1 MTLKKEKLMKDFIK
15 NVLATMVGMFG
26 FFIVMGVI
34 GMMSIIGMIASGNAA
49 QNVEKNSVFVLNLSG
64 TISEQGSENP
74 LSMFTGDNSLNS
86 GLNDILSSIKK
97 AKANDDIKGIYIEA
111 GALMTN
117 YATLQEIRN
126 ALADFRKSG
135 KWIVAYGDFYTQGA
149 YYVASVAN
157 KVYINPKGAID
168 WHGIGAQTMFYK
180 DFMAKFGVKWEV
192 VKVGTFKSATETFT
206 EEKMSD
212 ANRLQT
218 QTFIDGTWR
227 NVCDAVSKSRGI
239 SVDSLNSYA
248 DSYLALQATET
259 LVKAKMVDGMMY
271 GDQVKDAVKKMM
283 KLEKDDDISQ
293 LTLNDMLNVK
303 DGKVEGSEIAVYYA
317 EGDIVQ
323 DPKAATMFGNNNY
336 IASRKVCK
344 DLEDLMN
351 DDDVKAVVVRINS
364 GGGDAYASEQM
375 WHQMS
380 ELRKVKP
387 VVVSMGDYAASG
399 AYYMSAPASWI
410 VAQPNTLTGSIGIF
424 AVIPDFSGLVTSK
437 LGVRFD
443 EVKTN
448 RNSTFGNLMARPFN
462 AEEKAMLQ
470 ASVNRGYSLFRQRV
484 AEGRR
489 LPVESV
495 EKIAQGRVWLAT
507 DALNIKLVDQLGGI
521 DDAVKKAAQLAKLK
535 DYYTSDYP
543 AAASWMDNLLNSMS
557 SSGTYLDEQL
567 RQTLG
572 DFYQP
577 FTMLRS
583 IDKREAIQARI
594 PYAISIK

>member
-1 MTLKKEKLMKDFIK
+1 MKDFIK

-111 GALMTN
+111 GALAAN

-126 ALADFRKSG
+126 ALAEFRKSG

-157 KVYINPKGAID
+157 KVYINPKGIVD

-218 QTFIDGTWR
+218 KTFIDGTWR

-283 KLEKDDDISQ
+283 KLEKDDDIAQ

-303 DGKVEGSEIAVYYA
+303 DEKVEGSEIAVYYA

-424 AVIPDFSGLVTSK
+424 AVIPDLSGLVTTK

-484 AEGRR
+484 ADGRR

>member
-1 MTLKKEKLMKDFIK
+1 MKDFIK
-15 NVLATMVGMFG
+15 SVLATMVGIFG
-26 FFIVMGVI
+26 FFIVMGVLT
-34 GMMSIIGMIASGNAA
+34 MMSIIGMVASSSAA
-49 QNVEKNSVFVLNLSG
+49 QNVEENSVFVLNLSG
-64 TISEQGSENP
+64 TISDQGTDNP
-74 LSMFTGDNSLNS
+74 LSLFTGDDSQS
-86 GLNDILSSIKK
+86 TGLNNILSAIKK
-97 AKANDDIKGIYIEA
+97 AKTNDDIKGIYIEA
-111 GALMTN
+111 GALITN

-135 KWIVAYGDFYTQGA
+135 KWIVAYGDYYTQGA

-157 KVYINPKGAID
+157 KVYINPKGIVD

-180 DFMAKFGVKWEV
+180 DFMAKFGVKCEV

-218 QTFIDGTWR
+218 QTFINGTWQ
-227 NVCDAVSKSRGI
+227 NICTAVSKSRGI
-239 SVDSLNSYA
+239 SIDSLNSYA
-248 DSYLALQATET
+248 DSYLALQSTEM
-259 LVKAKMVDGMMY
+259 LMKAKMVDGMMY
-271 GDQVKDAVKKMM
+271 SDKVKDAVKKMM
-283 KLEKDDDISQ
+283 KLEKDDDIAQ
-293 LTLNDMLNVK
+293 LTLSDMLNVK
-303 DGKVEGSEIAVYYA
+303 DEKVDGDKIAIYYA
-317 EGDIVQ
+317 SGDIVQ
-323 DPKAATMFGNNNY
+323 DPKAATMFGNNDY

-424 AVIPDFSGLVTSK
+424 AVIPDFSGLVTTK

-448 RNSTFGNLMARPFN
+448 RHSTFGNLMARPFN
-462 AEEKAMLQ
+462 AEETAMLQ

-484 AEGRR
+484 ADGRH
-489 LPVESV
+489 LTIESV

-535 DYYTSDYP
+535 EYYTSDYP
-543 AAASWMDNLLNSMS
+543 ATASWIDNLLNSMS
-557 SSGTYLDEQL
+557 SSGTYLDAQL

-572 DFYQP
+572 ELYQP
-577 FTMLRS
+577 FTVLRS

>member
-1 MTLKKEKLMKDFIK
+1 MKDFIK

-111 GALMTN
+111 GALAAN

-149 YYVASVAN
+149 YYVASVAD
-157 KVYINPKGAID
+157 KVYINPKGIVD

-218 QTFIDGTWR
+218 KTFIDGTWR

-283 KLEKDDDISQ
+283 KLENDDDIAQ

-303 DGKVEGSEIAVYYA
+303 DEKVEGSEIAVYYA

-424 AVIPDFSGLVTSK
+424 AVIPDLSGLVTTK

-484 AEGRR
+484 ADGRR

>member
-1 MTLKKEKLMKDFIK
+1 MKDFIK

-111 GALMTN
+111 GALAAN

-227 NVCDAVSKSRGI
+227 NVCNAVSKSRGI

-271 GDQVKDAVKKMM
+271 GDQVKDAVKKIM
-283 KLEKDDDISQ
+283 KLDKDDDIAQ

-303 DGKVEGSEIAVYYA
+303 DEKVEGSEIAVYYA

-543 AAASWMDNLLNSMS
+543 AAASWMDAMLNSMS

>member
-1 MTLKKEKLMKDFIK
+1 MKDFIK

-26 FFIVMGVI
+26 FFIVIGVI

-86 GLNDILSSIKK
+86 GLNDILSAIKK

-126 ALADFRKSG
+126 ALDDFRKSG

-149 YYVASVAN
+149 YYVASVAD
-157 KVYINPKGAID
+157 KVYINPKGAVD

-180 DFMAKFGVKWEV
+180 DLMAKFGVKWQV

-227 NVCDAVSKSRGI
+227 NICAAVSKSRGI

-283 KLEKDDDISQ
+283 KLEKDDNISQ

-351 DDDVKAVVVRINS
+351 DNDVKAVVVRINS

-424 AVIPDFSGLVTSK
+424 AVIPDLSGLVTTK

-543 AAASWMDNLLNSMS
+543 AAASWMDAMLNSMS

>member
-1 MTLKKEKLMKDFIK
+1 MKDFIK
-15 NVLATMVGMFG
+15 SVLATMVGIFG
-26 FFIVMGVI
+26 FFIVMGVLT
-34 GMMSIIGMIASGNAA
+34 MMSIIGMVASSSAA
-49 QNVEKNSVFVLNLSG
+49 QNVEENSVFVLNLSG
-64 TISEQGSENP
+64 TISDQGTDNP
-74 LSMFTGDNSLNS
+74 LSIFTGDDSQS
-86 GLNDILSSIKK
+86 TGLNNILSAIKK
-97 AKANDDIKGIYIEA
+97 AKTNDDIKGIYIEA
-111 GALMTN
+111 GALITN

-135 KWIVAYGDFYTQGA
+135 KWIVAYGDYYTQGA

-157 KVYINPKGAID
+157 KVYINPKGIVD

-180 DFMAKFGVKWEV
+180 DFMAKFGVKCEV

-218 QTFIDGTWR
+218 QTFINGTWQ
-227 NVCDAVSKSRGI
+227 NICTAVSKSRGI
-239 SVDSLNSYA
+239 SIDSLNSYA
-248 DSYLALQATET
+248 DSYLALQSTEM
-259 LVKAKMVDGMMY
+259 LMKAKMVDGMMY
-271 GDQVKDAVKKMM
+271 SDKVKDAVKKMM
-283 KLEKDDDISQ
+283 KLEKDDDIAQ
-293 LTLNDMLNVK
+293 LTLSDMLNVK
-303 DGKVEGSEIAVYYA
+303 DEKVEGDKIAIYYA
-317 EGDIVQ
+317 SGDIVQ
-323 DPKAATMFGNNNY
+323 DPKAATMFGNNDY

-462 AEEKAMLQ
+462 AEETAMLQ
-470 ASVNRGYSLFRQRV
+470 ASVNRGYCLFRQRV
-484 AEGRR
+484 ADGRH
-489 LPVESV
+489 LPIESV

-521 DDAVKKAAQLAKLK
+521 DDAVKKAAELAKLK
-535 DYYTSDYP
+535 EYYTSDYP
-543 AAASWMDNLLNSMS
+543 ATASWIDNLLNSMT
-557 SSGTYLDEQL
+557 SSGTYLDAQL

-572 DFYQP
+572 ELYQP
-577 FTMLRS
+577 FTVLRS

>member
-1 MTLKKEKLMKDFIK
+1 MKDFIK

-111 GALMTN
+111 GALAAN

-126 ALADFRKSG
+126 ALDDFRKSG

-149 YYVASVAN
+149 YYVASVAD
-157 KVYINPKGAID
+157 KVYINPKGIVD

-218 QTFIDGTWR
+218 KTFIDGTWR

-283 KLEKDDDISQ
+283 KLKKDDDIAQ

-303 DGKVEGSEIAVYYA
+303 DEKVEGSEIAVYYA

-424 AVIPDFSGLVTSK
+424 AVIPDLSGLVTTK

-484 AEGRR
+484 ADGRR

-521 DDAVKKAAQLAKLK
+521 DDAVKKAAELAKLN

>member
-1 MTLKKEKLMKDFIK
+1 MKDFIK

-26 FFIVMGVI
+26 FFIVIGVI

-111 GALMTN
+111 GALAAN

-149 YYVASVAN
+149 YYVASVAD
-157 KVYINPKGAID
+157 KVYINPKGVVD

-180 DFMAKFGVKWEV
+180 DFMAKFGVKWQV

-283 KLEKDDDISQ
+283 KLEKGDDIAQ

-303 DGKVEGSEIAVYYA
+303 GGKVEGSEIAVYYA

-424 AVIPDFSGLVTSK
+424 AVIPDLSGLVTTK

-507 DALNIKLVDQLGGI
+507 DALNIKLIDQLGGI

-543 AAASWMDNLLNSMS
+543 AAASWMDAMLNSMS

>member
-1 MTLKKEKLMKDFIK
+1 MKDFIK

-111 GALMTN
+111 GALAAN

-149 YYVASVAN
+149 YYVASVAD
-157 KVYINPKGAID
+157 KVYINPKGIVD

-218 QTFIDGTWR
+218 KTFIDGTWR

-259 LVKAKMVDGMMY
+259 LVKTKMVDGMMY

-283 KLEKDDDISQ
+283 KLEKDDDIAQ

-303 DGKVEGSEIAVYYA
+303 DEKVEGSEIAVYYA

-424 AVIPDFSGLVTSK
+424 AVIPDLSGLVTTK

-484 AEGRR
+484 ADGRR

-521 DDAVKKAAQLAKLK
+521 DDAVKKAAELAKLK

-543 AAASWMDNLLNSMS
+543 AAASWMDAMLNSMS

>member
-1 MTLKKEKLMKDFIK
+1 MKDFIK

-26 FFIVMGVI
+26 FFIVIGVI

-111 GALMTN
+111 GALATN

-157 KVYINPKGAID
+157 KVYINPKGIVD

-227 NVCDAVSKSRGI
+227 NVCTAVSKSRGI

-424 AVIPDFSGLVTSK
+424 AVIPDLSGLVTTK

-521 DDAVKKAAQLAKLK
+521 DDAVKKAAELAKLK

-543 AAASWMDNLLNSMS
+543 AAASWMDAMLNSMS

>member
-1 MTLKKEKLMKDFIK
+1 MKDFIK

-97 AKANDDIKGIYIEA
+97 AKTNDDIKGIYIEA
-111 GALMTN
+111 GALAAN

-126 ALADFRKSG
+126 TLADFRKSG

-149 YYVASVAN
+149 YYVASVAD
-157 KVYINPKGAID
+157 KVYINPKGIVD

-271 GDQVKDAVKKMM
+271 GDQVKDAVKKIM
-283 KLEKDDDISQ
+283 KLDKDDDIQQ

-424 AVIPDFSGLVTSK
+424 AVIPDLSGLVTTK

-470 ASVNRGYSLFRQRV
+470 ASVNRGYNLFRQRV

-521 DDAVKKAAQLAKLK
+521 DDAVKKAAELAKLK

-543 AAASWMDNLLNSMS
+543 AAASWMDAMLNSMS

>member
-1 MTLKKEKLMKDFIK
+1 MKDFIK

-26 FFIVMGVI
+26 FFIVMGII

-111 GALMTN
+111 GALAAN

-227 NVCDAVSKSRGI
+227 NVCAAVSKSRGI
-239 SVDSLNSYA
+239 SIDSLNSYA

-259 LVKAKMVDGMMY
+259 LMKAKMVDGMMY

-283 KLEKDDDISQ
+283 KLEKDDDIQQ

-424 AVIPDFSGLVTSK
+424 AVIPDFSGLVTTK

-543 AAASWMDNLLNSMS
+543 AAASWMDAMLNSMS

>member
-1 MTLKKEKLMKDFIK
+1 MKDFIK

-111 GALMTN
+111 GALAAN

-227 NVCDAVSKSRGI
+227 NVCNAVSKSRGI

-283 KLEKDDDISQ
+283 KLEKDDDIAQ

-424 AVIPDFSGLVTSK
+424 AVIPDLSGLVTTK

-543 AAASWMDNLLNSMS
+543 AAASWMDAMLNSMS

>member
-1 MTLKKEKLMKDFIK
+1 MKDFIK

-86 GLNDILSSIKK
+86 GLNDILSAIKK

-126 ALADFRKSG
+126 ALDDFRKSG

-157 KVYINPKGAID
+157 KVYINPKGIVD

-218 QTFIDGTWR
+218 KTFIDGTWR

-271 GDQVKDAVKKMM
+271 GDQVKDAVKKIM
-283 KLEKDDDISQ
+283 KLDKDDNISQ

-351 DDDVKAVVVRINS
+351 DDNVKAVVVRINS

-424 AVIPDFSGLVTSK
+424 AVIPDFSGLVTTK

-543 AAASWMDNLLNSMS
+543 AAASWMDAMLNSMS

>member
-1 MTLKKEKLMKDFIK
+1 MKDFIK

-74 LSMFTGDNSLNS
+74 LSMFTGDNSRNS

-111 GALMTN
+111 GALAAN

-149 YYVASVAN
+149 YYVASVAD
-157 KVYINPKGAID
+157 KVYINPKGIVD

-218 QTFIDGTWR
+218 KTFIDGTWR

-283 KLEKDDDISQ
+283 KLEKDDDIAQ

-424 AVIPDFSGLVTSK
+424 AVIPDLSGLVTTK

-521 DDAVKKAAQLAKLK
+521 NDAVKKAAQLAKLK

-543 AAASWMDNLLNSMS
+543 AAASWMDAMLNSMS

>member
-1 MTLKKEKLMKDFIK
+1 MKDFIK
-15 NVLATMVGMFG
+15 SVLATMVGIFG
-26 FFIVMGVI
+26 FFIVMGVLT
-34 GMMSIIGMIASGNAA
+34 MMSIIGMVASSSAA
-49 QNVEKNSVFVLNLSG
+49 QNVEENSVFVLNLSG
-64 TISEQGSENP
+64 TISDQGTDNP
-74 LSMFTGDNSLNS
+74 LSLFTGDDSQS
-86 GLNDILSSIKK
+86 TGLNNILSAIKK
-97 AKANDDIKGIYIEA
+97 AKTNDDIKGIYIEA
-111 GALMTN
+111 GALITN

-135 KWIVAYGDFYTQGA
+135 KWIVAYGDYYTQGA

-157 KVYINPKGAID
+157 KVYINPKGIVD

-180 DFMAKFGVKWEV
+180 DFMAKFGVKCEV

-218 QTFIDGTWR
+218 QTFINGTWQ
-227 NVCDAVSKSRGI
+227 NICTAVSKSRGI
-239 SVDSLNSYA
+239 SIDSLNSYA
-248 DSYLALQATET
+248 DSYLALQSTEM
-259 LVKAKMVDGMMY
+259 LMKAKMVDGMMY
-271 GDQVKDAVKKMM
+271 SDKVKDAVKKMM
-283 KLEKDDDISQ
+283 KLEKDDDIAQ
-293 LTLNDMLNVK
+293 LTLSDMLNVK
-303 DGKVEGSEIAVYYA
+303 DEKVEGDKIAIYYA
-317 EGDIVQ
+317 SGDIVQ
-323 DPKAATMFGNNNY
+323 DPKAATMFGNNDY

-424 AVIPDFSGLVTSK
+424 ALIPDFSGLVTTK

-448 RNSTFGNLMARPFN
+448 RHSTFGNLMARPFN
-462 AEEKAMLQ
+462 AEETAMLQ

-484 AEGRR
+484 ADGRH
-489 LPVESV
+489 LTIESV

-535 DYYTSDYP
+535 EYYTSDYP
-543 AAASWMDNLLNSMS
+543 AAASWMDNLLNSMT
-557 SSGTYLDEQL
+557 SSGTYLDAQL

-572 DFYQP
+572 ELYQP
-577 FTMLRS
+577 FTVLRS

>member
-1 MTLKKEKLMKDFIK
+1 MKDFIK
-15 NVLATMVGMFG
+15 SVLATMVGIFG
-26 FFIVMGVI
+26 FFIVMGVLT
-34 GMMSIIGMIASGNAA
+34 MMSIIGMVASSSAA
-49 QNVEKNSVFVLNLSG
+49 QNVEENSVFVLNLSG
-64 TISEQGSENP
+64 TISDQGTDNP
-74 LSMFTGDNSLNS
+74 LSLFTGDDSQS
-86 GLNDILSSIKK
+86 TGLNNILSAIKK
-97 AKANDDIKGIYIEA
+97 AKTNDDIKGIYIEA
-111 GALMTN
+111 GALITN

-135 KWIVAYGDFYTQGA
+135 KWIVAYGDYYTQGA

-157 KVYINPKGAID
+157 KVYINPKGIVD

-180 DFMAKFGVKWEV
+180 DFMAKFGVKCEV

-218 QTFIDGTWR
+218 QTFINGTWQ
-227 NVCDAVSKSRGI
+227 NICTAVSKSRGI
-239 SVDSLNSYA
+239 SIDSLNSYA
-248 DSYLALQATET
+248 DSYLALQSTEM
-259 LVKAKMVDGMMY
+259 LMKAKMVDGMMY
-271 GDQVKDAVKKMM
+271 SDKVKDAVKKMM
-283 KLEKDDDISQ
+283 KLEKDDDIAQ

-303 DGKVEGSEIAVYYA
+303 DEKVEGDKIAIYYA
-317 EGDIVQ
+317 SGDIVQ

-424 AVIPDFSGLVTSK
+424 AVIPDLSGLVTTK

-484 AEGRR
+484 ADGRR

-521 DDAVKKAAQLAKLK
+521 DDAVKKAAELAKLK

>member
-1 MTLKKEKLMKDFIK
+1 MKDFIK

-49 QNVEKNSVFVLNLSG
+49 QNVEENSVFVLNLSG

-111 GALMTN
+111 GALAAN

-484 AEGRR
+484 ADGRR

-521 DDAVKKAAQLAKLK
+521 DDAVKKAAELAKLK

>member
-1 MTLKKEKLMKDFIK
+1 MKDFIK
-15 NVLATMVGMFG
+15 SVLATMVGIFG
-26 FFIVMGVI
+26 FFIVMGVLT
-34 GMMSIIGMIASGNAA
+34 MMSIIGMVASSSAA
-49 QNVEKNSVFVLNLSG
+49 QNVEENSVFVLNLSG
-64 TISEQGSENP
+64 AISDQGTDNP
-74 LSMFTGDNSLNS
+74 LSLFTGDDSQS
-86 GLNDILSSIKK
+86 TGLNNILSAIKK

-135 KWIVAYGDFYTQGA
+135 KWIVAYGDYYTQGA

-157 KVYINPKGAID
+157 KVYINPKGIVD

-180 DFMAKFGVKWEV
+180 DFMAKFGVKCEV

-218 QTFIDGTWR
+218 QTFINGTWQ
-227 NVCDAVSKSRGI
+227 NICTAVSKSRGI
-239 SVDSLNSYA
+239 SIDSLNSYA
-248 DSYLALQATET
+248 DSYLALQSTEM
-259 LVKAKMVDGMMY
+259 LMKAKMVDGMMY
-271 GDQVKDAVKKMM
+271 SDKVKDAVKKMM
-283 KLEKDDDISQ
+283 KLEKDDDIAQ
-293 LTLNDMLNVK
+293 LTLSDMLNVK
-303 DGKVEGSEIAVYYA
+303 DEKVDGDKIAIYYA
-317 EGDIVQ
+317 SGDIVQ
-323 DPKAATMFGNNNY
+323 DPKAATMFGNNDY

-424 AVIPDFSGLVTSK
+424 AVIPDFSGLVTTK

-448 RNSTFGNLMARPFN
+448 RHSTFGNLMARPFN
-462 AEEKAMLQ
+462 AEETAMLQ

-484 AEGRR
+484 ADGRH
-489 LPVESV
+489 LPIESV

-521 DDAVKKAAQLAKLK
+521 DDAVKKAAELAKLK
-535 DYYTSDYP
+535 EYYTSDYP
-543 AAASWMDNLLNSMS
+543 AAASWIDNLLNSMS
-557 SSGTYLDEQL
+557 SSGTYLDAQL

-572 DFYQP
+572 ELYQP
-577 FTMLRS
+577 FTVLRS
-583 IDKREAIQARI
+583 INKREAIQARI

>member
-1 MTLKKEKLMKDFIK
+1 MKDFIK

-239 SVDSLNSYA
+239 SIDSLNSYA

-271 GDQVKDAVKKMM
+271 GDQVKDAVKKIM
-283 KLEKDDDISQ
+283 KLDKDDNISQ

-424 AVIPDFSGLVTSK
+424 AVIPDLSGLVTTK

-543 AAASWMDNLLNSMS
+543 AAASWMDAMLNSMS

>member
-1 MTLKKEKLMKDFIK
+1 MKDFIK

-111 GALMTN
+111 GALAAN

-126 ALADFRKSG
+126 ALAEFRKSG

-149 YYVASVAN
+149 YYVASVAD
-157 KVYINPKGAID
+157 KVYINPKGIVD

-218 QTFIDGTWR
+218 KTFIDGTWR

-259 LVKAKMVDGMMY
+259 LVKTKMVDGMMY

-283 KLEKDDDISQ
+283 KLEKDDDIAQ

-303 DGKVEGSEIAVYYA
+303 DEKVEGSEIAVYYA

-424 AVIPDFSGLVTSK
+424 AVIPDLSGLVTTK

-484 AEGRR
+484 ADGRR

-507 DALNIKLVDQLGGI
+507 DALNIKLIDQLGGI
-521 DDAVKKAAQLAKLK
+521 DDAVKKAAELAKLK

>member
-1 MTLKKEKLMKDFIK
+1 MKDFIK

-271 GDQVKDAVKKMM
+271 GDQVKDAVKKIM
-283 KLEKDDDISQ
+283 KLDKDDNISQ

-303 DGKVEGSEIAVYYA
+303 GGKVEGSEIAVYYA

-424 AVIPDFSGLVTSK
+424 AVIPDLSGLVTTK

-535 DYYTSDYP
+535 EYYTSDYP
-543 AAASWMDNLLNSMS
+543 AAASWMDAMLNSMS

>member
-1 MTLKKEKLMKDFIK
+1 MKDFIK
-15 NVLATMVGMFG
+15 SVLATMVGIFG
-26 FFIVMGVI
+26 FFIVMGVLT
-34 GMMSIIGMIASGNAA
+34 MMSIIGMVASSSAA
-49 QNVEKNSVFVLNLSG
+49 QNVEENSVFVLNLSG
-64 TISEQGSENP
+64 TISDQGTDNP
-74 LSMFTGDNSLNS
+74 LSLFTGDDSQS
-86 GLNDILSSIKK
+86 TGLNNILSAIKK
-97 AKANDDIKGIYIEA
+97 AKTNDDIKGIYIEA
-111 GALMTN
+111 GALITN

-135 KWIVAYGDFYTQGA
+135 KWIVAYGDYYTQGA

-157 KVYINPKGAID
+157 KVYINPKGIVD

-180 DFMAKFGVKWEV
+180 DFMAKFGVKCEV

-218 QTFIDGTWR
+218 QTFINGTWQ
-227 NVCDAVSKSRGI
+227 NICTAVSKSRGI
-239 SVDSLNSYA
+239 SIDSLNSYA
-248 DSYLALQATET
+248 DSYLALQSTEM
-259 LVKAKMVDGMMY
+259 LMKAKMVDGMMY
-271 GDQVKDAVKKMM
+271 SDKVKDAVKKMM
-283 KLEKDDDISQ
+283 KLEKDDDIAQ
-293 LTLNDMLNVK
+293 LTLSDMLNVK
-303 DGKVEGSEIAVYYA
+303 DEKVDGDKIAIYYA
-317 EGDIVQ
+317 SGDIVQ
-323 DPKAATMFGNNNY
+323 DPKAATMFGNNDY

-424 AVIPDFSGLVTSK
+424 AVIPDFSGLVTTK

-448 RNSTFGNLMARPFN
+448 RHSTFGNLMARPFN
-462 AEEKAMLQ
+462 AEETAMLQ

-484 AEGRR
+484 ADGRH
-489 LPVESV
+489 LTIESV
-495 EKIAQGRVWLAT
+495 EKISQGRVWLAT

-535 DYYTSDYP
+535 EYYTSDYP
-543 AAASWMDNLLNSMS
+543 ATASWIDNLLNSMS
-557 SSGTYLDEQL
+557 SSGTYLDAQL

-572 DFYQP
+572 ELYQP
-577 FTMLRS
+577 FTVLRS

>member
-1 MTLKKEKLMKDFIK
+1 MKDFIK

-111 GALMTN
+111 GALAAN

-149 YYVASVAN
+149 YYVASVAD
-157 KVYINPKGAID
+157 KVYINPKGIVD

-218 QTFIDGTWR
+218 KTFIDGTWR

-283 KLEKDDDISQ
+283 KLEKDDDIAQ

-303 DGKVEGSEIAVYYA
+303 DDKLEGSEIAVYYA

-344 DLEDLMN
+344 DLKDLMN

-424 AVIPDFSGLVTSK
+424 AVIPDLSGLVTSK

-484 AEGRR
+484 ADGRR

-521 DDAVKKAAQLAKLK
+521 DDAVKKAAELAKLK

>member
-1 MTLKKEKLMKDFIK
+1 MKDFIK

-111 GALMTN
+111 GALAAN

-149 YYVASVAN
+149 YYVASVAD
-157 KVYINPKGAID
+157 KVYINPKGVVD

-218 QTFIDGTWR
+218 KTFIDGTWR

-283 KLEKDDDISQ
+283 KLEKDDDIAQ

-303 DGKVEGSEIAVYYA
+303 DEKVEGSEIAVYYA

-424 AVIPDFSGLVTSK
+424 AVIPDLSGLVTTK

-484 AEGRR
+484 ADGRR

-521 DDAVKKAAQLAKLK
+521 DDAVKKAAELAKLK

>member
-1 MTLKKEKLMKDFIK
+1 MKDFIK

-74 LSMFTGDNSLNS
+74 LIMFTGDNSLNS

-227 NVCDAVSKSRGI
+227 NVCDAVSKSRSI

-303 DGKVEGSEIAVYYA
+303 DGKVEGCEIAVYYA

-351 DDDVKAVVVRINS
+351 DDNVKAVVVRINS

-424 AVIPDFSGLVTSK
+424 AVIPDLSGLVTTK

-470 ASVNRGYSLFRQRV
+470 ASVNRGYNLFRQRV

-521 DDAVKKAAQLAKLK
+521 DDAVKKAAELAKLK

-543 AAASWMDNLLNSMS
+543 AAASWMDAMLNSMS

>member
-1 MTLKKEKLMKDFIK
+1 MKDFIK

-111 GALMTN
+111 GALAAN

-149 YYVASVAN
+149 YYVASVAD
-157 KVYINPKGAID
+157 KVYINPKGIVD

-218 QTFIDGTWR
+218 KTFIDGTWR

-283 KLEKDDDISQ
+283 KLEKDDDIAQ

-303 DGKVEGSEIAVYYA
+303 GGKVEGSEIAVYYA

-521 DDAVKKAAQLAKLK
+521 DDAVKKAAELAKLK

-543 AAASWMDNLLNSMS
+543 AAASWMDAMLNSMS

>member
-1 MTLKKEKLMKDFIK
+1 MKDFIK

-97 AKANDDIKGIYIEA
+97 AKANDEIKGIYIEA

-149 YYVASVAN
+149 YYVASVAD
-157 KVYINPKGAID
+157 KVYINPKGIVD

-180 DFMAKFGVKWEV
+180 DFMAKFGVKYEV

-259 LVKAKMVDGMMY
+259 LVKTKMVDGMMY
-271 GDQVKDAVKKMM
+271 GDQVKDAVKKIM
-283 KLEKDDDISQ
+283 KLDKDDNISQ

-424 AVIPDFSGLVTSK
+424 AVIPDLSGLVTTK

-543 AAASWMDNLLNSMS
+543 AAASWMDAMLNSMS

>member
-1 MTLKKEKLMKDFIK
+1 MKDFIK

-97 AKANDDIKGIYIEA
+97 AKANDDIKGIYIET
-111 GALMTN
+111 GALAAN

-126 ALADFRKSG
+126 ALDDFRKSG

-149 YYVASVAN
+149 YYVASVAD
-157 KVYINPKGAID
+157 KVYINPKGIVD

-218 QTFIDGTWR
+218 KTFIDGTWR

-283 KLEKDDDISQ
+283 KLEKDDDIAQ

-303 DGKVEGSEIAVYYA
+303 DEKVEGSEIAVYYA

-424 AVIPDFSGLVTSK
+424 AVIPDLSGLVTTK

-484 AEGRR
+484 ADGRR
-489 LPVESV
+489 LPMESV

-521 DDAVKKAAQLAKLK
+521 DDAVKKAAELAKLK

>member
-1 MTLKKEKLMKDFIK
+1 MKDFIK

-111 GALMTN
+111 GALAAN

-149 YYVASVAN
+149 YYVASVAD
-157 KVYINPKGAID
+157 KVYINPKGIVD

-218 QTFIDGTWR
+218 KTFIDGTWR

-283 KLEKDDDISQ
+283 KLEKDDDIAQ

-303 DGKVEGSEIAVYYA
+303 DEKLEGSEIAVYYA

-424 AVIPDFSGLVTSK
+424 AVIPDLSGLVTSK

-484 AEGRR
+484 ADGRR

-521 DDAVKKAAQLAKLK
+521 DDAVKKAAELAKLK

>member
-1 MTLKKEKLMKDFIK
+1 MKDFIK

-97 AKANDDIKGIYIEA
+97 AKANDEIKGIYIEA

-227 NVCDAVSKSRGI
+227 NVCDAVSKSRSI

-351 DDDVKAVVVRINS
+351 DDNVKAVVVRINS

-424 AVIPDFSGLVTSK
+424 AVIPDFSGLVTTK

-521 DDAVKKAAQLAKLK
+521 DDAVKKAAELAKLK

-543 AAASWMDNLLNSMS
+543 AAASWMDAMLNSMS

>member
-1 MTLKKEKLMKDFIK
+1 MKDFIK
-15 NVLATMVGMFG
+15 SVLATMVGIFG
-26 FFIVMGVI
+26 FFIVMGVLT
-34 GMMSIIGMIASGNAA
+34 MMSIIGMVASSSAA
-49 QNVEKNSVFVLNLSG
+49 QNVEENSVFVLNLSG
-64 TISEQGSENP
+64 TISDQGTDNP
-74 LSMFTGDNSLNS
+74 LSLFTGDDSQS
-86 GLNDILSSIKK
+86 TGLNNILSAIKK
-97 AKANDDIKGIYIEA
+97 AKTNDDIKGIYIEA

-135 KWIVAYGDFYTQGA
+135 KWIVAYGDYYTQGA

-157 KVYINPKGAID
+157 KVYINPKGIVD

-180 DFMAKFGVKWEV
+180 DFMAKFGVKCEV

-218 QTFIDGTWR
+218 QTFINGTWQ
-227 NVCDAVSKSRGI
+227 NICTAVSKSRGI
-239 SVDSLNSYA
+239 SIDSLNSYA
-248 DSYLALQATET
+248 DSYLALQSTEM
-259 LVKAKMVDGMMY
+259 LMKAKMVDGMMY
-271 GDQVKDAVKKMM
+271 SDKVKDAVKKMM
-283 KLEKDDDISQ
+283 KLEKDDDIAQ

-303 DGKVEGSEIAVYYA
+303 DEKVEGDKIAIYYA
-317 EGDIVQ
+317 SGDIVQ
-323 DPKAATMFGNNNY
+323 DPKAATMFGNNDY

-344 DLEDLMN
+344 DLEELMN

-424 AVIPDFSGLVTSK
+424 AVIPDLSGLVTTK

-543 AAASWMDNLLNSMS
+543 AAASWMDAMLNSMS

-577 FTMLRS
+577 FTVLRS

>member
-1 MTLKKEKLMKDFIK
+1 MKDFIK

-97 AKANDDIKGIYIEA
+97 AKANDEIKGIYIEA

-149 YYVASVAN
+149 YYVASVAD

-227 NVCDAVSKSRGI
+227 NVCTAVSKSRGI

-259 LVKAKMVDGMMY
+259 LMKAKMVDGMMY

-283 KLEKDDDISQ
+283 KLDKDDNISQ

-424 AVIPDFSGLVTSK
+424 AVIPDFSGLVTTK

-484 AEGRR
+484 ADGRR

-521 DDAVKKAAQLAKLK
+521 DDAVKKAAELAKLK

-543 AAASWMDNLLNSMS
+543 AAASWMDAMLNSMS

>member
-1 MTLKKEKLMKDFIK
+1 MKDFIK

-74 LSMFTGDNSLNS
+74 LSLFTGDNSLNS

-111 GALMTN
+111 GALAAN

-157 KVYINPKGAID
+157 KVYINPKGIVD

-206 EEKMSD
+206 EEKMSE

-227 NVCDAVSKSRGI
+227 NVCDAVSKSRSI

-271 GDQVKDAVKKMM
+271 GDQVKDAVKKIM
-283 KLEKDDDISQ
+283 KLDKDDNISQ

-424 AVIPDFSGLVTSK
+424 AVIPDLSGLVTSK

-470 ASVNRGYSLFRQRV
+470 VSVNRGYSLFRQRV
-484 AEGRR
+484 ADGRR

-495 EKIAQGRVWLAT
+495 EKIAQGRVWIAT

-521 DDAVKKAAQLAKLK
+521 DDAVKKAAELAKLK

>member
-1 MTLKKEKLMKDFIK
+1 MKDFIK

-111 GALMTN
+111 GALAAN

-126 ALADFRKSG
+126 ALDDFRKSG

-149 YYVASVAN
+149 YYVASVAD
-157 KVYINPKGAID
+157 KVYINPKGIVD

-218 QTFIDGTWR
+218 KTFIDGTWR

-259 LVKAKMVDGMMY
+259 LVKTKMVDGMMY

-283 KLEKDDDISQ
+283 KLEKDDDIAQ

-303 DGKVEGSEIAVYYA
+303 DEKVEGSEIAVYYA

-424 AVIPDFSGLVTSK
+424 AVIPDLSGLVTTK

-484 AEGRR
+484 ADGRR

-521 DDAVKKAAQLAKLK
+521 DDAVKKAAELAKLK

-543 AAASWMDNLLNSMS
+543 AAASWMDAMLNSMS

>member
-1 MTLKKEKLMKDFIK
+1 MKDFIK

-97 AKANDDIKGIYIEA
+97 AKTNDDIKGIYIEA
-111 GALMTN
+111 GALAAN

-149 YYVASVAN
+149 YYVASVAD
-157 KVYINPKGAID
+157 KVYINPKGIVD

-180 DFMAKFGVKWEV
+180 DFMAKFGVKWQV

-227 NVCDAVSKSRGI
+227 NICAAVSKSRGI

-248 DSYLALQATET
+248 DSYLALQSTET

-271 GDQVKDAVKKMM
+271 GDQVKDAVKKIM
-283 KLEKDDDISQ
+283 KLDKDDDIQQ
-293 LTLNDMLNVK
+293 LTLSNMLNVK
-303 DGKVEGSEIAVYYA
+303 GGKEEGSEIAVYYA

-424 AVIPDFSGLVTSK
+424 AVIPDLSGLVTTK

-521 DDAVKKAAQLAKLK
+521 DDAVKKAAELAKLK

-543 AAASWMDNLLNSMS
+543 AAASWMDAMLNSMS

>member
-1 MTLKKEKLMKDFIK
+1 MKDFIK
-15 NVLATMVGMFG
+15 SVLATMVGIFG
-26 FFIVMGVI
+26 FFIVMGVLT
-34 GMMSIIGMIASGNAA
+34 MMSIIGMVASSSAA
-49 QNVEKNSVFVLNLSG
+49 QNVEENSVFVLNLSG
-64 TISEQGSENP
+64 TISDQGTDNP
-74 LSMFTGDNSLNS
+74 LSLFTGDDSQS
-86 GLNDILSSIKK
+86 TGLNNILSAIKK
-97 AKANDDIKGIYIEA
+97 AKTNDDIKGIYIEA
-111 GALMTN
+111 GALITN

-135 KWIVAYGDFYTQGA
+135 KWIVAYGDYYTQGA
-149 YYVASVAN
+149 YYVASVAD
-157 KVYINPKGAID
+157 KVYINPKGIVD

-180 DFMAKFGVKWEV
+180 DFMAKFGVKCEV

-218 QTFIDGTWR
+218 QTFINGTWQ
-227 NVCDAVSKSRGI
+227 NICTAVSKSRGI
-239 SVDSLNSYA
+239 SIDSLNSYA
-248 DSYLALQATET
+248 DSYLALQSTEM
-259 LVKAKMVDGMMY
+259 LMKAKMVDGMMY
-271 GDQVKDAVKKMM
+271 SDKVKDAVKKMM
-283 KLEKDDDISQ
+283 KLEKDDDIAQ
-293 LTLNDMLNVK
+293 LTLSDMLNVK
-303 DGKVEGSEIAVYYA
+303 DEKVEGDKIAIYYA
-317 EGDIVQ
+317 SGDIVQ
-323 DPKAATMFGNNNY
+323 DPKAATMFGNNDY

-344 DLEDLMN
+344 DLEELMN

-424 AVIPDFSGLVTSK
+424 AVIPDFSGLVTTK

-448 RNSTFGNLMARPFN
+448 RNSTFGNTMARPFN
-462 AEEKAMLQ
+462 AEETAMLQ

-484 AEGRR
+484 ADGRH

-521 DDAVKKAAQLAKLK
+521 DDAVKKAAELAKLK
-535 DYYTSDYP
+535 EYYTSDYP
-543 AAASWMDNLLNSMS
+543 ATASWIDNLLNSMT
-557 SSGTYLDEQL
+557 SSGTYLDTQL

-572 DFYQP
+572 ELYQP
-577 FTMLRS
+577 FTVLRS